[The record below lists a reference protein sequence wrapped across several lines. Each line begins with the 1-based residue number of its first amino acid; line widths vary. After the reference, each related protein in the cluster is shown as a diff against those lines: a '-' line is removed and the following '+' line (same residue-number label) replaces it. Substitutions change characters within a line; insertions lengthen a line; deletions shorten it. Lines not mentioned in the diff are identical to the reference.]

1 MEDVLKATHYR
12 GRRAGGSLRE
22 QARKLIEAMGDDK
35 HISDGQFSALGM
47 LITDASLSAD
57 EDALVEVKDGL
68 QWLHRTHYLDVPA
81 SEGEARERRGRILG
95 LIDVVHWALRR
106 LPSGMQLTLQPSS
119 YAARFLVE
127 VARERDLCNKDL
139 AGKLGADETEVSRVG
154 RRLLAAGL
162 VWKRKQW
169 RQNSWDITPRGQAY
183 LEESGLG
190 DAVAAATPSVT
201 AGATATEPGADPD
214 APARPSSRS
223 GATPA
228 KRGGRARNETE
239 GNPGTSAGTST
250 GTSGRTSPGK
260 STGTSGSTSGSTSA
274 AKSAGTGGA
283 AKASRSAEPDR
294 PSRGRRR

>member
-1 MEDVLKATHYR
+1 MADVLKATHER

-22 QARKLIEAMGDDK
+22 QAHDLIEAMGEDK

-57 EDALVEVKDGL
+57 EAALVEVKDGL

-127 VARERDLCNKDL
+127 VAHERDLSNKDL
-139 AGKLGADETEVSRVG
+139 AGLLGADETEVSRVG

-169 RQNSWDITPRGQAY
+169 RRNSWDVTPRGQAY
-183 LEESGLG
+183 LDESGLRE
-190 DAVAAATPSVT
+190 AVAAATPNAEPSAD
-201 AGATATEPGADPD
+201 AGAGAGAGAGPD
-214 APARPSSRS
+214 APARRS
-223 GATPA
+223 GRSGDTASKPASQSASKPAA
-228 KRGGRARNETE
+228 KRATKAARQ
-239 GNPGTSAGTST
+239 G
-250 GTSGRTSPGK
+250 
-260 STGTSGSTSGSTSA
+260 
-274 AKSAGTGGA
+274 
-283 AKASRSAEPDR
+283 EPDR
-294 PSRGRRR
+294 PSRARRR